1 MNKYL
6 FRCVSLLI
14 LSICIVFYF
23 YNLPIPSLKN
33 KKADYDFTA
42 EQLFDLYKTN
52 EANADQKLLDK
63 TLLVKGTVK
72 SLVTEGNQLSVI
84 LECGDD
90 LGRVVCELDHRLL
103 KVEFLPKP
111 GEVVTIKGACTGM
124 LLEIDVI
131 LLRCILVS

>member
-6 FRCVSLLI
+6 FLCVSLLI
-14 LSICIVFYF
+14 LSFGIGFYY

-33 KKADYDFTA
+33 KVADYDFTA

-90 LGRVVCELDHRLL
+90 LGNVVCALDSRLL
-103 KVEFLPKP
+103 EGAILPEP
-111 GEVVTIKGACTGM
+111 GEVVSIKGACTGM